1 MVELKKKKRKRKVK
15 PRAGQII
22 SQKVVVNLGKT
33 APRRRTG
40 TQAKR
45 STQPQQVTYQ
55 NAPIPL
61 TPDYSSRIN
70 DLRDEVV
77 RHLSGV
83 DKEAGRRRALD
94 LRVEEGKQATSVQTE
109 RQDKPPP
116 PRRTRSDSG
125 MPRGELLRTAQA
137 RAEQRGFSMASVPI
151 QTPAFAPPASAPP
164 ALAPPAPLKR
174 QETPPRIVTM
184 LETIEEKK
192 RPGRQ
197 PGFKLTEEQKKKRSI
212 IAADKKKREQEVLQ
226 KPTPL
231 ERFESAEEP
240 AEIKPGTFV

>member
-15 PRAGQII
+15 PRAGQVIT
-22 SQKVVVNLGKT
+22 QKVVVNLGKS

-45 STQPQQVTYQ
+45 SVQPQQVTYQ

-77 RHLSGV
+77 RHLSGI

-137 RAEQRGFSMASVPI
+137 RAEERGFSMASVPI
-151 QTPAFAPPASAPP
+151 ETP

-184 LETIEEKK
+184 LQTIEEKRK
-192 RPGRQ
+192 PGRQ
-197 PGFKLTEEQKKKRSI
+197 PGFRLTEKQKKKRSQ
-212 IAADKKKREQEVLQ
+212 IAADKKKREEEALQ

>member
-1 MVELKKKKRKRKVK
+1 MVELKKKRKRRKTKQK
-15 PRAGQII
+15 PTQTIT
-22 SQKVVVNLGKT
+22 QKVVVNLGKS

-45 STQPQQVTYQ
+45 SVQPQQVVYQ
-55 NAPIPL
+55 QQPIAL
-61 TPDYSSRIN
+61 QPDYSSRIN

-77 RHLSGV
+77 RHLSGI

-94 LRVEEGKQATSVQTE
+94 LRVEEGKQATAVQSE

-125 MPRGELLRTAQA
+125 IPRGELLRTAQA
-137 RAEQRGFSMASVPI
+137 RAEERGFSMASVPI
-151 QTPAFAPPASAPP
+151 ETP

-184 LETIEEKK
+184 LETIEEKRK
-192 RPGRQ
+192 PGRQ
-197 PGFKLTEEQKKKRSI
+197 PGFRLTEEQKKKRSQ
-212 IAADKKKREQEVLQ
+212 IAADKKKREQEALQ
-226 KPTPL
+226 RPAPL
-231 ERFESAEEP
+231 ERFESAEDP

>member
-15 PRAGQII
+15 PRAGQVIT
-22 SQKVVVNLGKT
+22 QKVVVNLGKS

-45 STQPQQVTYQ
+45 SVQPQQVTYQ

-70 DLRDEVV
+70 DLRNEVV

-137 RAEQRGFSMASVPI
+137 RAEERGFSMASVPI
-151 QTPAFAPPASAPP
+151 ETP
-164 ALAPPAPLKR
+164 ALAKPAPLKR
-174 QETPPRIVTM
+174 QETPPRIVPM
-184 LETIEEKK
+184 LQTIEEKRK
-192 RPGRQ
+192 PGRQ
-197 PGFKLTEEQKKKRSI
+197 PGFRLTEEQTKKRSQ
-212 IAADKKKREQEVLQ
+212 IAADKKKREQEA
-226 KPTPL
+226 
-231 ERFESAEEP
+231 AEEP
-240 AEIKPGTFV
+240 PEIKPGTFV

>member
-15 PRAGQII
+15 PRAGQVIT
-22 SQKVVVNLGKT
+22 QKVVVNLGKS

-45 STQPQQVTYQ
+45 SVQPQQVTYQ

-77 RHLSGV
+77 RHLSGI

-137 RAEQRGFSMASVPI
+137 RAEERGFSMASVPI
-151 QTPAFAPPASAPP
+151 ETP

-184 LETIEEKK
+184 LQTIEEKRK
-192 RPGRQ
+192 PGRQ
-197 PGFKLTEEQKKKRSI
+197 PGFRLTEEQKKKRSQ
-212 IAADKKKREQEVLQ
+212 IAADKKKREEEALQ